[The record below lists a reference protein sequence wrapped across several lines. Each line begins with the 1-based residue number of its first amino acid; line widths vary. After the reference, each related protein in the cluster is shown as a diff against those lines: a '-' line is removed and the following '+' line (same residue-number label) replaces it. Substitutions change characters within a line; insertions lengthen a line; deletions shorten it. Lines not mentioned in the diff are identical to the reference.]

1 MKVLMDTAGRL
12 YSWFL
17 RAANTLQ
24 SPFLLAVR
32 FYWGWQFFQTG
43 RGKLSDISKV
53 VDYFTTLGIPAPSLN
68 AHFIAL
74 LETTG
79 GILLILGLASRI
91 IAVPLVVNMLVAYIT
106 ADREALGSIFSEP
119 EKFYGA
125 APYTFLFAALFILIF
140 GPGRFSLDTLI
151 GWYRKK
157 HQKALPAA
165 VSS

>member
-1 MKVLMDTAGRL
+1 MMNTMERI
-12 YSWFL
+12 YSWFV
-17 RAANTLQ
+17 RAANSLQ

-32 FYWGWQFFQTG
+32 LYWGWQFFQTG
-43 RGKLSDISKV
+43 QGKLSDISKV

-125 APYTFLFAALFILIF
+125 APYTFLFAALLILIF

-165 VSS
+165 VRS